1 MGHSVKKVFKAVV
14 NPVSAIKSTVKATK
28 SLAHGDIKGALGHVM
43 NYATGGYLESKARRT
58 NEAYQKKM
66 AEINALEQANELRNQ
81 RNQQQHESNA
91 LAQGRQ
97 ANPYEADSSALL
109 EARDNPSNQT
119 TLLTGAHGLDPSE
132 MPLGRQSLLG
142 GGM

>member
-1 MGHSVKKVFKAVV
+1 VGHKVKKVFKAVV
-14 NPVSAIKSTVKATK
+14 NPVKAIKSSVKVAK
-28 SLAHGDIKGALGHVM
+28 SLVHGDIKGALGHAM

-58 NEAYQKKM
+58 NEVYQKQM
-66 AEINALEQANELRNQ
+66 SEINALEQANELRTKQ
-81 RNQQQHESNA
+81 RNESNA
-91 LAQGRQ
+91 MLQGRQ

-109 EARDNPSNQT
+109 EAKDNPSSQT